1 MLMLLRS
8 TDYAEKGVDIYVIY
22 ICICLYISIN
32 TRSTEPGLLMLII
45 I

>member
-8 TDYAEKGVDIYVIY
+8 TDYAEKGVDIYVY